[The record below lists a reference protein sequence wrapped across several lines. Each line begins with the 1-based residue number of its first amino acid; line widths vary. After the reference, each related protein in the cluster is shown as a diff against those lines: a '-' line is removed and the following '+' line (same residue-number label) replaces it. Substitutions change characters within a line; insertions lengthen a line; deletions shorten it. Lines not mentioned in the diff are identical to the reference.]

1 MAKRS
6 DGIETRNRILGAA
19 ARLFSEKGFRQTSNA
34 DISRASGVNSALISY
49 YFGDKETI
57 YREAWRHSLR
67 AALEKYLPADWK
79 VLHSEGGMFCFVFGP
94 DGLDEAK
101 FQEACYANK
110 VGLVPSVAF
119 SASGKPLGGFRMCFT
134 PMTPEQIEEGC
145 RRFGETARNFKN

>member
-67 AALEKYLPADWK
+67 AALPVDFPRLGSVRGGGIVGEHEVLFCGPEEVVTISHSAQSRGVFADGAIQAA
-79 VLHSEGGMFCFVFGP
+79 LFV
-94 DGLDEAK
+94 DGAQPGYYTMTDMLR
-101 FQEACYANK
+101 
-110 VGLVPSVAF
+110 
-119 SASGKPLGGFRMCFT
+119 GKMQC
-134 PMTPEQIEEGC
+134 I
-145 RRFGETARNFKN
+145 